1 MRLSCISNDVEEKK
15 QLQDFAEWILDIGD
29 GKTSSDED
37 DELIQVLSDILLEKR
52 K

>member
-1 MRLSCISNDVEEKK
+1 MDTGYRR
-15 QLQDFAEWILDIGD
+15 W
-29 GKTSSDED
+29 KTSSDED

>member
-29 GKTSSDED
+29 GKHHQMRTMN
-37 DELIQVLSDILLEKR
+37 
-52 K
+52 